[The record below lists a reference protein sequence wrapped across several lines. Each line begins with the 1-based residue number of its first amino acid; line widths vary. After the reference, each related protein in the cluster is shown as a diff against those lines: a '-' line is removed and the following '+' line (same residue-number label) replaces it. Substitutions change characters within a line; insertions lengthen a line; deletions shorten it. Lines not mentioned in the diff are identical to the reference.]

1 MSQATKDPEE
11 DMKKRAKQAKS
22 KSSKRAMVKPKAK
35 KTTRA
40 RTSSRSKKTAART
53 PASKLKQVAKKTA
66 TAAVAA
72 AGVAALDTA
81 LGELKPGAKRQAAP
95 ASDDTETKG

>member
-1 MSQATKDPEE
+1 MK
-11 DMKKRAKQAKS
+11 KKRATQAKS

-40 RTSSRSKKTAART
+40 RTSSRSKKTAARA
-53 PASKLKQVAKKTA
+53 PASKLKRVAKKTA

-72 AGVAALDTA
+72 AGLVALDAA
-81 LGELKPGAKRQAAP
+81 LGELKPGEKGQAAR
-95 ASDDTETKG
+95 ASNDTDTKG

>member
-1 MSQATKDPEE
+1 
-11 DMKKRAKQAKS
+11 MKKRAKRPKT

-35 KTTRA
+35 KTTKA
-40 RTSSRSKKTAART
+40 RTSSRSKKTAVRT

-66 TAAVAA
+66 TAAVVA

-81 LGELKPGAKRQAAP
+81 LGELKPGEKRRQCAP
-95 ASDDTETKG
+95 QTIPKPRGDLARADEVIE